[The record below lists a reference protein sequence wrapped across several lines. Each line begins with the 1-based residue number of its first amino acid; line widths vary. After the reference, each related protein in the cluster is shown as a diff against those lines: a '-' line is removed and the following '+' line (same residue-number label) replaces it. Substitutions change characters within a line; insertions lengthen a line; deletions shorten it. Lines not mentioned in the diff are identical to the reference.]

1 MGWSSGLPKQLT
13 SKSRIKESYNSLDEN
28 LYVSFYEIKDDK
40 FWFSVDVPQT
50 VDLWEDNKT
59 YFLRIPVYK
68 TLELAEKI
76 IGEER
81 ITLKDLQDKAFEN
94 RIEMYRLTWRR

>member
-1 MGWSSGLPKQLT
+1 MGWRAGLPKQLT
-13 SKSRIKESYNSLDEN
+13 SKSRIKQSYNNLDEN
-28 LYVSFYEIKDDK
+28 LPARFYEIKDDK
-40 FWFSVDVPQT
+40 FWFSVDIPQS

-59 YFLRIPVYK
+59 YYMMIPVYK

-76 IGEER
+76 ISKER

-94 RIEMYRLTWRR
+94 RIEMYRLTWHR